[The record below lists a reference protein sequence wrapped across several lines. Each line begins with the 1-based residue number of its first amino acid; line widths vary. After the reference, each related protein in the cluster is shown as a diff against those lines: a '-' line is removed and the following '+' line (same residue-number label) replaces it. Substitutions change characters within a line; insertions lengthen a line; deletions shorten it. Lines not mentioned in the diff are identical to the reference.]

1 MAVRIVAV
9 TFTSFLTLSVA
20 VVRAQS
26 LNDPG
31 LRLQSYV
38 GGFEQPTGAVFLND
52 QGDLLVTQKNDGR
65 VILVRNR
72 QIAGTALDLPVA
84 SDSERGLLSIAL
96 SPNFISDNFVYLY
109 HTAAARDGGTPVSNK
124 VSRYRLDGDQLVF
137 DRKILDL
144 PPGPGPNH
152 DGGKI
157 MFDSKG
163 KLFIVIGDLNRQ
175 ERTSN
180 FETSNDT
187 NRVAAILRIQPN
199 GNGVATNPFN
209 AQQQTTRS
217 RAPVADVYAYGI
229 RNSFGIAFD
238 PVTGNLWDTE
248 NGPDRMDEINLV
260 RPGFNSGWRDVM
272 GPMSLTPVEPGSLV
286 QLGDNAHYSD
296 PELSFSNPVAPTDL
310 HFYEGGRLG
319 TAYRNDLFVGDV
331 NTGSLYHFDL
341 TSQRRSLRL
350 SGPLSDYVVNNE
362 GDLIDELG
370 DAVLGEGFGTISDI
384 LSGPGGMF
392 VLSLS
397 DGRLFRIQ
405 QNPDAGGRAMGMVF
419 DGAAVVML
427 PEPTWTSAVLLV
439 AWASRPCARRYS
451 GKRMGEMPMTR

>member
-9 TFTSFLTLSVA
+9 TFTFVFSLGTNL
-20 VVRAQS
+20 VRAQS
-26 LNDPG
+26 LTDPS
-31 LRLQSYV
+31 LRVQSYV

-65 VILVRNR
+65 VVLVRGR

-84 SDSERGLLSIAL
+84 NDSERGLLSIAL
-96 SPNFISDNFVYLY
+96 SPNFANDNFVYLY
-109 HTAAARDGGTPVSNK
+109 HTAAASDGGAPISNK
-124 VSRYRLDGDQLVF
+124 VSRYRFDGNQLVF

-163 KLFIVIGDLNRQ
+163 KLFVVIGDLNRQ

-180 FETSNDT
+180 FETSDEI
-187 NRVAAILRIQPN
+187 NRVGAILRIQPN

-209 AQQQTTRS
+209 ERQQTTRA
-217 RAPVADVYAYGI
+217 RAAVADVFAYGI
-229 RNSFGIAFD
+229 RNSFGLAFD

-248 NGPDRMDEINLV
+248 NGPNRMDEINLV

-272 GPMSLTPVEPGSLV
+272 GPKSQTPVEPGSLV
-286 QLGDNAHYSD
+286 QLGDAAHYSD
-296 PELSFSNPVAPTDL
+296 PELSFARPVAPTDL
-310 HFYEGGRLG
+310 HFYEGGKLG
-319 TAYRNDLFVGDV
+319 AAYRNDLFVGDV
-331 NTGSLYHFDL
+331 NTGSLYHFNL
-341 TSQRRSLRL
+341 TSQRKSLRL
-350 SGPLSDYVVNNE
+350 AGPLSDYIVNNE

-370 DAVLGEGFGTISDI
+370 DVILGEGFGTISDI

-405 QNPDAGGRAMGMVF
+405 QNPDASAGAMGMMF
-419 DGAAVVML
+419 DGAVVML
-427 PEPTWTSAVLLV
+427 PEPAWISAVLLV
-439 AWASRPCARRYS
+439 AWASRPCAIAKRRF
-451 GKRMGEMPMTR
+451 RRRCC